1 MSENEGVEEI
11 QLVAFKLGTEE
22 YGVDISQIR
31 EIIKSVEITKMPNT
45 PDYVN
50 GVINLRGSIT
60 TVMDLRKKLEIATNE
75 EDTRNHRIVIV
86 ELEGNTIGMVVDSVT
101 EVLNMSTADI
111 DTESVNTSQI
121 DAEYFRGVGK
131 LKDRLLILLDL
142 NKVISR
148 AEATQIEQVKEGEPI
163 PS

>member
-1 MSENEGVEEI
+1 MKENEELEDI
-11 QLVAFKLGTEE
+11 QLVAFKLGDEE

-45 PDYVN
+45 PDYVD

-60 TVMDLRKKLEIATNE
+60 TVMDLRKKLEIATK
-75 EDTRNHRIVIV
+75 EDARNNRIVIV
-86 ELEGNTIGMVVDSVT
+86 ELEGNTIGMMVDSVT
-101 EVLNMSTADI
+101 EVLNISTGDI

-121 DAEYFRGVGK
+121 EAEYFRGVGK
-131 LKDRLLILLDL
+131 LKDRILILLDL
-142 NKVISR
+142 NKVISG
-148 AEATQIEQVKEGEPI
+148 AEAAQIEKVKESEPV